1 LKTFNVTPIKKT
13 PPFFKEKLSISTFQ
27 IPPAKLRS
35 LKLRVFRNEYNTR
48 GEM

>member
-27 IPPAKLRS
+27 IPPSKAKE
-35 LKLRVFRNEYNTR
+35 LKIMGFSK
-48 GEM
+48 